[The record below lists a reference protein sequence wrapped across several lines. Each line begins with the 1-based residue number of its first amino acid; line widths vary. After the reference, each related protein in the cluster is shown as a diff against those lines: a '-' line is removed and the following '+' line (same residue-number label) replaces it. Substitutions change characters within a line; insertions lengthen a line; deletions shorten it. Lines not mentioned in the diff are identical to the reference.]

1 VPSPAAASLVPPGS
15 PTRWL
20 ALLAFAAAAALVGA
34 LAMQHLGG
42 LEPCQLCIYER
53 YPYLVAVVAAV
64 LGAWL
69 GRPRLALG
77 VVALALAANVGL
89 AAYHVG
95 VEQGWFALPESCAAV
110 GEAATVEDLKAQ
122 LLNAPARCDQVP
134 LTVLGLSLA
143 AWNGVYAAGLLA
155 LAVLAL
161 LRRSPASGAQ
171 QDRYPRVA

>member
-1 VPSPAAASLVPPGS
+1 VPSAAAILPTDR

-20 ALLAFAAAAALVGA
+20 ALVGLAAAAALLGA
-34 LAMQHLGG
+34 LTMQHLGV
-42 LEPCQLCIYER
+42 LKPCQLCIYER
-53 YPYLVAVVAAV
+53 YPYLVAVAAAV

-77 VVALALAANVGL
+77 VAALALAANVGL

-143 AWNGVYAAGLLA
+143 AWNGIYAAALLA
-155 LAVLAL
+155 LAALAL

-171 QDRYPRVA
+171 EDRYPRVA

>member
-1 VPSPAAASLVPPGS
+1 VPSPAALSPPAR

-20 ALLAFAAAAALVGA
+20 ALLGLAAAAALLGA

-42 LEPCQLCIYER
+42 LRPCQLCVYER
-53 YPYLVAVVAAV
+53 YPYLVVLAAAL

-69 GRPRLALG
+69 ARPRLALSLA
-77 VVALALAANVGL
+77 ALALAVNVGL

-95 VEQGWFALPESCAAV
+95 VEQGWFVLPESCAAV

-143 AWNGVYAAGLLA
+143 AWNGIYAAALLA
-155 LAVLAL
+155 LAALAL

-171 QDRYPRVA
+171 EDRYPRVA